1 MKNFAAVS
9 VILSNYVS
17 IIHVTKKNH
26 TIVFRH
32 IINSDSA
39 DFIIKDRK
47 NKSDF
52 DLGKFLVSMIS
63 ITQIA
68 IIMSKSKNYTF
79 YRQSI
84 PCHQTLACFVNKHF
98 EGSCEL
104 LRFDADKLC
113 TQNQFSV
120 Q

>member
-17 IIHVTKKNH
+17 IIHVTKKTH
-26 TIVFRH
+26 KIVFRH
-32 IINSDSA
+32 IINIDSA

-84 PCHQTLACFVNKHF
+84 PCHQTLACFVKNTLY
-98 EGSCEL
+98 S
-104 LRFDADKLC
+104 D
-113 TQNQFSV
+113 
-120 Q
+120 

>member
-17 IIHVTKKNH
+17 ITQVTKAH
-26 TIVFRH
+26 RIVSRQF
-32 IINSDSA
+32 INIESEDLI
-39 DFIIKDRK
+39 FKDRQ

-52 DLGKFLVSMIS
+52 DLWKFLVSMIS

-84 PCHQTLACFVNKHF
+84 PCHQSLA
-98 EGSCEL
+98 
-104 LRFDADKLC
+104 
-113 TQNQFSV
+113 
-120 Q
+120 